1 MVYFSYFDH
10 CMSNMH
16 HSLCSFF
23 VWFQPKYF
31 IYLLIELSQFRFILI
46 YPQKSCTKI
55 SYIIFYI
62 INRHHWEWTYVSTS
76 KKGPLIIFLQNP
88 YLATGSNLSWVELAT
103 AKLVAISREQGEIHQ
118 EKQLIKVVTTIP
130 L

>member
-1 MVYFSYFDH
+1 MQFFCLVPTQIFYL
-10 CMSNMH
+10 
-16 HSLCSFF
+16 SLDRALTVQIHLGIPS
-23 VWFQPKYF
+23 
-31 IYLLIELSQFRFILI
+31 
-46 YPQKSCTKI
+46 KSCTKI